1 MMKSGK
7 LLMAALTMV
16 AIMVA
21 VSPTQTFAQ
30 DKAHQEYIDPVLK
43 PIWKL
48 SRGIANVVFSPLE
61 IPMKWHDVQQQDGG
75 IVGITYGTLKG
86 IVYMFARIGVGVIDI
101 ATFPIPLPNCPES
114 PQGYGAGY
122 GPLMRPAWVVDID
135 HDWNNFVYS
144 NENIGPS
151 EY

>member
-1 MMKSGK
+1 MKSGK
-7 LLMAALTMV
+7 LLMAVLAMV
-16 AIMVA
+16 AIMAAVA
-21 VSPTQTFAQ
+21 PTQTFAQ
-30 DKAHQEYIDPVLK
+30 DKAHQEFINPLMK
-43 PIWKL
+43 PAWKL
-48 SRGIANVVFSPLE
+48 SRGIANVLFSPLE
-61 IPMKWHDVQQQDGG
+61 IPMKWHDVQRQEGG

-86 IVYMFARIGVGVIDI
+86 LIYMAARIGVGFVDI
-101 ATFPIPLPNCPES
+101 FTFPIPLPNCPES

-122 GPLMRPAWVVDID
+122 GPLMRPAWVVDVD